1 MNDKKQNKLY
11 FFIGIK
17 ICILVVEIAVA
28 KTGHCLSEKDF
39 CPKEN
44 LKIVKKACFI
54 KDIHKK
60 I

>member
-1 MNDKKQNKLY
+1 MTKNKTNYTFL
-11 FFIGIK
+11 IGIK
-17 ICILVVEIAVA
+17 ICIPVVEIAVA
-28 KTGHCLSEKDF
+28 NTGHCLSEKDF

>member
-1 MNDKKQNKLY
+1 MTKNKTNYTFL
-11 FFIGIK
+11 IGIK
-17 ICILVVEIAVA
+17 IYIPVVEIAVA
-28 KTGHCLSEKDF
+28 NPGHCLSEKDF
-39 CPKEN
+39 CPTET

>member
-1 MNDKKQNKLY
+1 MTKNKTNYTFL
-11 FFIGIK
+11 IGIK